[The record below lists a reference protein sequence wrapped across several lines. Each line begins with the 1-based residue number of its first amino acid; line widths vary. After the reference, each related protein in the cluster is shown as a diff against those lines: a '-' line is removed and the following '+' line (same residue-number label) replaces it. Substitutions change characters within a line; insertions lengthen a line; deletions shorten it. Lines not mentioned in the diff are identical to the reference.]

1 MRWVG
6 MWSVG
11 LVAGCIVP
19 APPSDYDTDTVAVDT
34 PADTV
39 DTTPSASGIRVLVLD
54 DGGSGQQVEPAL
66 IAAGHTVVERKD
78 YWRWKG
84 VSPSPDEVD
93 VILFLQGRTYTEAMD
108 VEGDAAL
115 KAFYRQGGG
124 GVIRT
129 ELAAFAA
136 TISPE
141 IVSDADLPVI
151 YDDGRTEGAEWLVV
165 DRDHEIAQ
173 NISSKW
179 DDGGSYAKVTANEG
193 TSVVIQARDSTPL
206 LTIEEKGRGV
216 MIHVNHDM
224 TGTTS
229 TLSDNMLDL
238 LSACVSFAG
247 K

>member
-1 MRWVG
+1 

-19 APPSDYDTDTVAVDT
+19 APPSDTDTDAVDT
-34 PADTV
+34 PAETV
-39 DTTPSASGIRVLVLD
+39 ETTPTTSGIRVLVLD

-193 TSVVIQARDSTPL
+193 TTVVVQARDSTPL
-206 LTIEEKGRGV
+206 LTIDEKGRGV